1 MAFSTIEF
9 LFQFLPIFLL
19 AYYITPAKYRNII
32 LILGSFIFYAIGSG
46 WYLILLIFSVF
57 VNYILSRL
65 LRTEEYFAQRRNQA
79 ILVIGLIF
87 DFGLLVIFKYT
98 NFILENL
105 NALLSHISIAIP
117 EPSLTMP
124 LGISFFTFQITS
136 YLIDVYTKKTRP
148 ANSILELGI
157 YICMFPNLIS
167 GPIATFGEMR
177 PQFLY
182 RTVNV
187 QVLEEGIRLFVIGL
201 SAKTLLAD
209 PMSGL
214 WNNLSVIG
222 YDYVSTPYA
231 WLGAVAYSF
240 EIYFDFSSYSMMAIG
255 IGMMLGF
262 ELPQNFNLPY
272 CSDSVGEFW
281 RRWHMTLGRWF
292 RNYIYIPL
300 GGNRHGTLKTI
311 RNLLAVWVFTG
322 LWHGASW
329 NYILWGMIFFV
340 LQLGERFI
348 YGKKLEKTHVLKHI
362 YMILIIPLTWIV
374 FAITDLSQLG
384 QYFLRL
390 FPFLT
395 DSSVR
400 QNYSDFTLALN
411 NYWKILIPC
420 FLFSTPLPLHFYK
433 KYRKSVICLIILVVL
448 FIYSIKVM
456 MESTNNPFLYF
467 QF

>member
-1 MAFSTIEF
+1 M
-9 LFQFLPIFLL
+9 
-19 AYYITPAKYRNII
+19 
-32 LILGSFIFYAIGSG
+32 
-46 WYLILLIFSVF
+46 
-57 VNYILSRL
+57 
-65 LRTEEYFAQRRNQA
+65 
-79 ILVIGLIF
+79 
-87 DFGLLVIFKYT
+87 
-98 NFILENL
+98 
-105 NALLSHISIAIP
+105 
-117 EPSLTMP
+117 
-124 LGISFFTFQITS
+124 
-136 YLIDVYTKKTRP
+136 
-148 ANSILELGI
+148 
-157 YICMFPNLIS
+157 
-167 GPIATFGEMR
+167 
-177 PQFLY
+177 
-182 RTVNV
+182 
-187 QVLEEGIRLFVIGL
+187 
-201 SAKTLLAD
+201 
-209 PMSGL
+209 
-214 WNNLSVIG
+214 
-222 YDYVSTPYA
+222 
-231 WLGAVAYSF
+231 
-240 EIYFDFSSYSMMAIG
+240 
-255 IGMMLGF
+255 
-262 ELPQNFNLPY
+262 
-272 CSDSVGEFW
+272 
-281 RRWHMTLGRWF
+281 
-292 RNYIYIPL
+292 
-300 GGNRHGTLKTI
+300 
-311 RNLLAVWVFTG
+311 FTG

>member
-65 LRTEEYFAQRRNQA
+65 LRTEEYFAQRRNRA

-98 NFILENL
+98 NFILESL

-255 IGMMLGF
+255 IGMMLEF
-262 ELPQNFNLPY
+262 ELSQNFNLLY
-272 CSDSVGEFW
+272 CSGSVGEFW

-311 RNLLAVWVFTG
+311 RNLLAV
-322 LWHGASW
+322 
-329 NYILWGMIFFV
+329 
-340 LQLGERFI
+340 
-348 YGKKLEKTHVLKHI
+348 
-362 YMILIIPLTWIV
+362 
-374 FAITDLSQLG
+374 
-384 QYFLRL
+384 
-390 FPFLT
+390 
-395 DSSVR
+395 
-400 QNYSDFTLALN
+400 
-411 NYWKILIPC
+411 
-420 FLFSTPLPLHFYK
+420 
-433 KYRKSVICLIILVVL
+433 
-448 FIYSIKVM
+448 
-456 MESTNNPFLYF
+456 
-467 QF
+467 